1 VTSLEKAMERI
12 SDVIGAWFEGGWDK
26 ANYLHVWGFHE
37 AKLNVE
43 AVKRRFPHLEK
54 MVNESLKIVRSL
66 HHKG

>member
-1 VTSLEKAMERI
+1 MTSLEKAMERI

-43 AVKRRFPHLEK
+43 AVKRRFPT
-54 MVNESLKIVRSL
+54 
-66 HHKG
+66 